1 MYVYVSTI
9 PTYETSTIKAFH
21 KHLAKGTTATVHQYF
36 RRHRTGMKG
45 EEVIDITMSLEQWG
59 EDWMEL
65 LLKQVL

>member
-1 MYVYVSTI
+1 
-9 PTYETSTIKAFH
+9 
-21 KHLAKGTTATVHQYF
+21 
-36 RRHRTGMKG
+36 MKG